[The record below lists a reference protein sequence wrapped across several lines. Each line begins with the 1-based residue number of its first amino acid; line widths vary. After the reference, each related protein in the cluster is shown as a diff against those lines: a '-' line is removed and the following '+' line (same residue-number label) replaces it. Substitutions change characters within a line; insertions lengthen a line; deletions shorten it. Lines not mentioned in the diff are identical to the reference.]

1 MPNILTR
8 RQLTAAGA
16 AAICLVAQPTPKA
29 RGETVKAELSFLG
42 QDYVLRAAQND
53 ILFKFTPT
61 DQPDLQTRTD
71 MFSVVAYQNVQNY
84 TQLQAQKN
92 EVIATYKQPGAV
104 VFNDKDAPPSA
115 GFGGECFFVAGQGGQ
130 GYTDAFFARFT
141 LASGIGYALIYARSF
156 YDAASP
162 GGDSAQA
169 LGNWINA
176 NGSDV
181 AKALLDFTIVLNQDI
196 LQNWSSSLSKNAG

>member
-1 MPNILTR
+1 MPNVLTR
-8 RQLTAAGA
+8 RRLTAAGA
-16 AAICLVAQPTPKA
+16 AAIGLVARPIPKA
-29 RGETVKAELSFLG
+29 RGETIKAALSFHG
-42 QDYVLRAAQND
+42 QDYVLRAEQND
-53 ILFKFTPT
+53 DFFKFTPI

-92 EVIATYKQPGAV
+92 EVIATYEQPGAV
-104 VFNDKDAPPSA
+104 VFNEKDAAPST
-115 GFGGECFFVAGQGGQ
+115 GFGGECFFVAGKGGQ

-162 GGDSAQA
+162 GGNSAQA
-169 LGNWINA
+169 LGSWINA

-181 AKALLDFTIVLNQDI
+181 AKALLDFTIVLNQAV
-196 LQNWSSSLSKNAG
+196 LQNWVSTLSKNTE